1 MMIRGIAV
9 IVVAAALLAF
19 AKGQVFE
26 NFEALESEPSD
37 LNEVA
42 VPFPAV
48 DYEDDDVIAAAKAKY
63 HYSFNVNDRS
73 QQVYQSQRQSRDN
86 KVRMQT
92 KTLLRRHVL
101 EPSSQKTC
109 KTNSK

>member
-9 IVVAAALLAF
+9 IVVAALAV

-42 VPFPAV
+42 VPFPA
-48 DYEDDDVIAAAKAKY
+48 DYDDDDVIAAAKAKY
-63 HYSFNVNDRS
+63 HYSFNVNDRN

-86 KVRMQT
+86 KVRTTT
-92 KTLLRRHVL
+92 KLSHH
-101 EPSSQKTC
+101 S
-109 KTNSK
+109 